1 MKKILLGSVICMLLS
16 HVALAED
23 TSSISNENL
32 RKLFIIGGHDGIPQ
46 GVEYGG
52 MVLFKQNLQQVKACD
67 VKKHYPNT
75 MLYVDQEGGNVKRF
89 EQDKLPSATE
99 ATKMNV
105 NQYQD
110 LLKKTAQLLKENC
123 IDVNLAPFVEITEEN
138 NRSYGPSY
146 EKTKK
151 YATLFVN
158 TMNQYGVKSVLKHF
172 PGEADQCRGVHDL
185 SSLGLKVKQNS
196 EAYVCTIVDRTE
208 FDKNVHIFVEVPSD
222 AVMIG
227 QGIYKEISPYPA
239 LLEPKMRNWLV
250 DKLHYKKPLISDAL
264 WEIEAT
270 PQTVIRALKTVDFVM
285 VGFPRTVEESL
296 PYIQEAI
303 KKGELKKEDIQHK
316 IDLFNSFKK
325 DKP

>member
-1 MKKILLGSVICMLLS
+1 MKKILVGSFVCMLVS
-16 HVALAED
+16 HVALAD
-23 TSSISNENL
+23 TTSGISNESL

-46 GVEYGG
+46 GVQYGG
-52 MVLFKQNLQQVKACD
+52 MVLFKQNLQQVNACD
-67 VKKHYPNT
+67 IKKHYPNT
-75 MLYVDQEGGNVKRF
+75 VLYVDQEGGNVRRF
-89 EQDKLPSATE
+89 EQYILPSAKD
-99 ATKMNV
+99 ATKINMT
-105 NQYQD
+105 QYQD
-110 LLKKTAQLLKENC
+110 LLKKTAQGLKDNC

-138 NRSYGPSY
+138 NRSYGVDY
-146 EKTKK
+146 NKTKK
-151 YATLFVN
+151 YATMFVQ

-185 SSLGLKVKQNS
+185 SHLGLKIKENS
-196 EAYVCTIVDRTE
+196 EAYVCTIVDRKE
-208 FDKNVHIFVEVPSD
+208 FDKNVQMFVDVPSD

-227 QGIYKEISPYPA
+227 QGIYKDISDYPA
-239 LLEPKMRNWLV
+239 LLEPKMRTWLV
-250 DKLHYKKPLISDAL
+250 DKLGYKKPIISDAL

-316 IDLFNSFKK
+316 IDLFNDFSHKK
-325 DKP
+325 

>member
-1 MKKILLGSVICMLLS
+1 MKKTLLSTLLCMLVS
-16 HVALAED
+16 TNVLAQ
-23 TSSISNENL
+23 TPTGITNENL
-32 RKLFIIGGHDGIPQ
+32 RKLFIIGGHNGIPQ

-52 MVLFKQNLQQVKACD
+52 MVLFKQNLEQVRACD
-67 VKKHYPNT
+67 IKKHYPNT
-75 MLYVDQEGGNVKRF
+75 VLYVDQEGGNVKRF
-89 EQDKLPSATE
+89 EQDNLPSAKE
-99 ATKMNV
+99 AAKGNI
-105 NQYQD
+105 NQYENS
-110 LLKKTAQLLKENC
+110 LKKTAQLLKDNC
-123 IDVNLAPFVEITEEN
+123 IDVNLAPFVELTDEN
-138 NRSYGPSY
+138 TRSYGINY

-151 YATLFVN
+151 YATVFVQ
-158 TMNQYGVKSVLKHF
+158 TMNRYGVKSVLKHF

-185 SSLGLKVKQNS
+185 SHLGLKVKQNS
-196 EAYVCTIVDRTE
+196 EAYVCTIVDRKE
-208 FDKNVHIFVEVPSD
+208 FDKNVQMFINVPSD

-250 DKLHYKKPLISDAL
+250 DKLHYKKPIISDAL

-303 KKGELKKEDIQHK
+303 RKGELKKEDIQYK
-316 IDLFNSFKK
+316 IDLFNSFKTK
-325 DKP
+325 Q